1 MKNTPSTTFST
12 VLVQTQN
19 FGKFSWIKKI
29 AIAVAGS
36 VVFLLGGGS
45 LVLSKSNSGGQKND
59 AYKDTPTYPVMSRSS
74 YARSEV
80 NSMEYP
86 QGITYK
92 TSRPRKSESQLEA
105 IARESDEDSLEII
118 SESDV
123 VLKTGDSSESRQ
135 KNLAAIKNMITLMN
149 EHEDNSAPKKKK

>member
-1 MKNTPSTTFST
+1 
-12 VLVQTQN
+12 
-19 FGKFSWIKKI
+19 
-29 AIAVAGS
+29 
-36 VVFLLGGGS
+36 
-45 LVLSKSNSGGQKND
+45 
-59 AYKDTPTYPVMSRSS
+59 
-74 YARSEV
+74 
-80 NSMEYP
+80 MEYP